1 MFIIA
6 CIYNIVFFLFIWYY
20 NYVNKEEEMKFL
32 CVNAGSSS
40 LKFQLFE
47 MPEEKVII
55 SGYIE
60 KIGLEDSFW
69 TTKING
75 EKIKGAKYLKNHSE
89 AVQVLLDELVK
100 HKAVE
105 SLDEIKGVGHRVLHG
120 GEKYSDSVLITD
132 EVIQDIKDLT
142 KLGPLHHPG
151 NLAGIEALKEVLPDV
166 PMVAV
171 YDTAFHQ
178 TMPKKNY
185 MYPVPYEWYL
195 NYGVRKYGF
204 HGTSHKY
211 ITVKMKELLKKDD
224 VNLIICH
231 IGSGASIS
239 AIKEGKCFDTTMG
252 ITPLDGLMM
261 GTRSG
266 SIDPSILEYV
276 CKEADMTISDV
287 TNDLNK
293 KSGFLGISGFSDC
306 RDVEEAAAKGDE
318 RAVLALDMYNDRIAK
333 YIADYYIELEGKVDA
348 IVFTAGVGE
357 NGSAVR
363 ESVISRLKPLG
374 IELDK
379 KVNESVA
386 GFKDVSEGIIS
397 NKKSKVPVWVL
408 PTNEELMII
417 KDTYEI
423 VNNK

>member
-1 MFIIA
+1 
-6 CIYNIVFFLFIWYY
+6 
-20 NYVNKEEEMKFL
+20 MKFL

-69 TTKING
+69 TTKVNG
-75 EKIKGAKYLKNHSE
+75 EKIKGAKYLKDHNA
-89 AVQVLLDELVK
+89 AVDVLLNELVE
-100 HKAVE
+100 HKAVK

-120 GEKYSDSVLITD
+120 GEKYSDSVLIDD
-132 EVIQDIKDLT
+132 EVIQSIKDLT

-151 NLAGIEALKEVLPDV
+151 NLAGIEALKKVLPDV

-178 TMPKKNY
+178 TMPRENY

-195 NYGVRKYGF
+195 KYGVRKYGF

-211 ITVKMKELLKKDD
+211 ITTVMQKKLKKEK

-239 AIKEGKCFDTTMG
+239 AIKDGKCYDTTMG

-261 GTRSG
+261 GTRCG
-266 SIDPSILEYV
+266 AIDSSILEYV
-276 CKEADMTISDV
+276 CKESGMSIGDV
-287 TNDLNK
+287 TNELNK
-293 KSGFLGISGFSDC
+293 KSGLLGVSGFSDS
-306 RDVEEAAAKGDE
+306 RDVEEAAAKGDD
-318 RAVLALDMYNDRIAK
+318 RAQLALTMYNDRVAK
-333 YIADYYIELEGKVDA
+333 YIADYYIELNGKGDA

-357 NGSAVR
+357 NGIEAR
-363 ESVISRLKPLG
+363 EDIINRLSPLG
-374 IELDK
+374 IEIDK
-379 KVNESVA
+379 KTNGEIA
-386 GFKDVSEGIIS
+386 GFKDKHEGVIS
-397 NKKSKVPVWVL
+397 SKKSTVPLWVV

-423 VNNK
+423 VMK

>member
-1 MFIIA
+1 
-6 CIYNIVFFLFIWYY
+6 
-20 NYVNKEEEMKFL
+20 MKFL

-75 EKIKGAKYLKNHSE
+75 EKIKGAKYLKNHNE
-89 AVQVLLDELVK
+89 AVEVLLDELVK
-100 HKAVE
+100 HKAVK
-105 SLDEIKGVGHRVLHG
+105 SLEEIKGVGHRVLHG

-151 NLAGIEALKEVLPDV
+151 NLAGIEALKKVLPKV

-211 ITVKMKELLKKDD
+211 ITVKMKEELKKDD

-276 CKEADMTISDV
+276 CKEADMSISDV

-379 KVNESVA
+379 KVNDKVA
-386 GFKDVSEGIIS
+386 GFKDIHEGVIS
-397 NKKSKVPVWVL
+397 TKKSKVPVWVL

-423 VNNK
+423 VNKK

>member
-1 MFIIA
+1 
-6 CIYNIVFFLFIWYY
+6 
-20 NYVNKEEEMKFL
+20 MKLL

-75 EKIKGAKYLKNHSE
+75 EKIKGAKYLKNHTE
-89 AVQVLLDELVK
+89 AVQVLIDELLT

-120 GEKYSDSVLITD
+120 GEKYSDSVIITD
-132 EVIQDIKDLT
+132 EVIQSIKDLT

-151 NLAGIEALKEVLPDV
+151 NLAGIEAMKKALPDV

-178 TMPKKNY
+178 TMPKENY
-185 MYPVPYEWYL
+185 LYPVPMEWYTE
-195 NYGVRKYGF
+195 YGVRKYGF

-211 ITVKMKELLKKDD
+211 ITTKMKEKLGKEE

-231 IGSGASIS
+231 VGSGASIS
-239 AIKEGKCFDTTMG
+239 AVKDGKCYDTTMG
-252 ITPLDGLMM
+252 LTPLDGLMM

-266 SIDPSILEYV
+266 SIDPSIIEYV
-276 CKEADMTISDV
+276 CSETGRTVAEV

-293 KSGFLGISGFSDC
+293 RSGLLGVAGYSDS
-306 RDVEEAAAKGDE
+306 RDVENAAAEGNE
-318 RAVLALDMYNDRIAK
+318 NAVLALTMYNNRIAK
-333 YIADYYIELEGKVDA
+333 YIAEYYIELEGKVDA

-357 NGSAVR
+357 NGIEARADILSKLA
-363 ESVISRLKPLG
+363 PLG
-374 IELDK
+374 I
-379 KVNESVA
+379 KVDADANGCIASYKEQN
-386 GFKDVSEGIIS
+386 EGIIS
-397 NKKSKVPVWVL
+397 SSDSTVDVWVV

-417 KDTYEI
+417 KDTYEL
-423 VNNK
+423 VK

>member
-1 MFIIA
+1 
-6 CIYNIVFFLFIWYY
+6 
-20 NYVNKEEEMKFL
+20 MKLL

-55 SGYIE
+55 SGYFE

-69 TTKING
+69 NIKVNG
-75 EKIKGAKYLKNHSE
+75 EKIKKSKFIKNHTE
-89 AVQVLLDELVK
+89 AVQILIDELIDNNAVK
-100 HKAVE
+100 
-105 SLDEIKGVGHRVLHG
+105 SLDEIKGVGHRVVHG
-120 GEKYSDSVLITD
+120 GEKYKESVIITD
-132 EVIQDIKDLT
+132 EVINDVIDLT
-142 KLGPLHHPG
+142 KFASLHHPG
-151 NLAGIEALKEVLPDV
+151 NLAGINALKSVLPKV

-171 YDTAFHQ
+171 FDTAFHQ
-178 TMPKKNY
+178 TMPKENY

-195 NYGVRKYGF
+195 KYGVRKYGF

-211 ITVKMKELLKKDD
+211 ITTEMQEKLKKKD

-276 CKEADMTISDV
+276 CKESKEDISDV
-287 TNDLNK
+287 TNALNK
-293 KSGFLGISGFSDC
+293 KSGLLGISGFSDC
-306 RDVEEAAAKGDE
+306 RDVEDAAKRGDD
-318 RAVLALDMYNDRIAK
+318 RAILALNMYNDRIAK
-333 YIADYYIELEGKVDA
+333 YIADYYIELKGEVDA

-357 NGSAVR
+357 NGIVAR
-363 ESVISRLKPLG
+363 EEILNRLSPLG
-374 IELDK
+374 IKIDK
-379 KVNESVA
+379 KSNETIAS
-386 GFKDVSEGIIS
+386 FKDVNEGIIS
-397 NKKSKVPVWVL
+397 SKTSKVPVYVV

-417 KDTYEI
+417 RDTYELI
-423 VNNK
+423 KK

>member
-1 MFIIA
+1 
-6 CIYNIVFFLFIWYY
+6 
-20 NYVNKEEEMKFL
+20 MKFL

-69 TTKING
+69 NTKVNG
-75 EKIKGAKYLKNHSE
+75 EKIKGAKYLKNHDE
-89 AVQVLLDELVK
+89 AVEVLLDELIK

-132 EVIQDIKDLT
+132 EVIESIKELT

-151 NLAGIEALKEVLPDV
+151 NLAGIEALKAVLPEV

-178 TMPKKNY
+178 TMPEKNY
-185 MYPVPYEWYL
+185 MYPVPYEWYVK
-195 NYGVRKYGF
+195 YGVRKYGF
-204 HGTSHKY
+204 HGSSHKY
-211 ITVKMKELLKKDD
+211 ITTVMKEKLGKED

-231 IGSGASIS
+231 IGSGASI
-239 AIKEGKCFDTTMG
+239 AAVKDGKGFDTTMG
-252 ITPLDGLMM
+252 LTPLDGLMM

-266 SIDPSILEYV
+266 AIDPSILEYV
-276 CKEADMTISDV
+276 CKESEMTVAEV
-287 TNDLNK
+287 TNALNK
-293 KSGFLGISGFSDC
+293 KSGLAGISGLSDC
-306 RDVEEAAAKGDE
+306 RDVETAAANGDE
-318 RAVLALDMYNDRIAK
+318 KAQLALTMYHERVAK
-333 YIADYYIELEGKVDA
+333 YIADYFIELDGKVDA

-357 NGSAVR
+357 NGWEAR
-363 ESVISRLKPLG
+363 EAILNKVAPLG
-374 IELDK
+374 IIVDK
-379 KVNESVA
+379 EKN
-386 GFKDVSEGIIS
+386 
-397 NKKSKVPVWVL
+397 
-408 PTNEELMII
+408 
-417 KDTYEI
+417 
-423 VNNK
+423 

>member
-1 MFIIA
+1 
-6 CIYNIVFFLFIWYY
+6 
-20 NYVNKEEEMKFL
+20 MKIL

-40 LKFQLFE
+40 LKFQLVE
-47 MPEEKVII
+47 MPEEKLII

-60 KIGLEDSFW
+60 KIGLKDSFW
-69 TTKING
+69 TTKVNG
-75 EKIKGAKYLKNHSE
+75 EKIKGERYLKNHKE
-89 AVQVLLDELVK
+89 AAEVLIEELLK

-120 GEKYSDSVLITD
+120 GEKYSDSVIITD

-151 NLAGIEALKEVLPDV
+151 NLAGIEAMQKALPGV

-178 TMPKKNY
+178 TMPKVNY
-185 MYPVPYEWYL
+185 MYPVPMEWYTK
-195 NYGVRKYGF
+195 YGVRKYGF

-211 ITVKMKELLKKDD
+211 ITLKMKEKLGKDD

-239 AIKEGKCFDTTMG
+239 AIKDGKCYDTSMG

-266 SIDPSILEYV
+266 AIDPSILEYV
-276 CKEADMTISDV
+276 SKESGESLEDL

-293 KSGFLGISGFSDC
+293 KSGLLGISGYSDS
-306 RDVEEAAAKGDE
+306 RDVEAARAAGDKN
-318 RAVLALDMYNDRIAK
+318 ATLALDMYNDRIAK
-333 YIADYYIELEGKVDA
+333 YIAEYYIKLDGEVDA
-348 IVFTAGVGE
+348 LVFTAGVGE
-357 NGSAVR
+357 NGIEAR
-363 ESVISRLKPLG
+363 KEIIRRLNALG
-374 IELDK
+374 I
-379 KVNESVA
+379 KVDEEKNSKIASYKNE
-386 GFKDVSEGIIS
+386 KEGIIS
-397 NKKSKVPVWVL
+397 SDDSSVPVYVL
-408 PTNEELMII
+408 PTNEEIMII
-417 KDTYEI
+417 KDTYNL
-423 VNNK
+423 VK

>member
-1 MFIIA
+1 
-6 CIYNIVFFLFIWYY
+6 
-20 NYVNKEEEMKFL
+20 MKFL

-69 TTKING
+69 TTKVNG
-75 EKIKGAKYLKNHSE
+75 EKIKGAKYLKDHNA
-89 AVQVLLDELVK
+89 AVDVLLNELVE
-100 HKAVE
+100 HKAVK

-120 GEKYSDSVLITD
+120 GEKYSDSVLIDD
-132 EVIQDIKDLT
+132 EVIQSIKDLT

-151 NLAGIEALKEVLPDV
+151 NLAGIEALKKVLPDV

-178 TMPKKNY
+178 TMPRENY

-195 NYGVRKYGF
+195 KYGVRKYGF

-211 ITVKMKELLKKDD
+211 ITTVMQKKLKKEK

-239 AIKEGKCFDTTMG
+239 AIKDGKCYDTTMG

-261 GTRSG
+261 GTRCG
-266 SIDPSILEYV
+266 AIDPSILEYV
-276 CKEADMTISDV
+276 CKESGMSIGDV
-287 TNDLNK
+287 TNELNK
-293 KSGFLGISGFSDC
+293 KSGLLGVSGFSDS
-306 RDVEEAAAKGDE
+306 RDVEEAAAKGDD
-318 RAVLALDMYNDRIAK
+318 RAQLALTMYNDRVAK
-333 YIADYYIELEGKVDA
+333 YIADYYIELNGKGDA

-357 NGSAVR
+357 NGIEAR
-363 ESVISRLKPLG
+363 EDIINRLSPLG
-374 IELDK
+374 IEIDK
-379 KVNESVA
+379 KTNGEIA
-386 GFKDVSEGIIS
+386 GFKDKHEGVIS
-397 NKKSKVPVWVL
+397 SKKSTVPLWVV

-423 VNNK
+423 VMK

>member
-1 MFIIA
+1 
-6 CIYNIVFFLFIWYY
+6 
-20 NYVNKEEEMKFL
+20 MKFL

-75 EKIKGAKYLKNHSE
+75 EKIKGAKPLKNHNE
-89 AVQVLLDELVK
+89 AVEVLLDELIK

-120 GEKYSDSVLITD
+120 GEKYSDSVLIDD
-132 EVIQDIKDLT
+132 EVIQSIKDLT

-151 NLAGIEALKEVLPDV
+151 NLAGIEALKAVLPDV

-178 TMPKKNY
+178 TMPKENY
-185 MYPVPYEWYL
+185 IYPVPYEWYEK
-195 NYGVRKYGF
+195 YGVRKYGF

-211 ITVKMKELLKKDD
+211 ITTVMKEKLGKDD

-231 IGSGASIS
+231 IGSGASVS
-239 AIKEGKCFDTTMG
+239 AIKNGKCFDTTMG

-261 GTRSG
+261 GTRCG
-266 SIDPSILEYV
+266 AIDASILEYV
-276 CKEADMTISDV
+276 CKESGKSISEV

-293 KSGFLGISGFSDC
+293 KSGLLGISGYSDC
-306 RDVEEAAAKGDE
+306 RDVEEAAAKGE
-318 RAVLALDMYNDRIAK
+318 KMAQLALNMYHDRVAK
-333 YIADYYIELEGKVDA
+333 YIADYFIELEGNVDA

-357 NGSAVR
+357 NGYEAR
-363 ESVISRLKPLG
+363 EAILTRVAPLG
-374 IELDK
+374 IKVDK
-379 KVNESVA
+379 EVNSKIA
-386 GFKDVSEGIIS
+386 GFKEIHEGIITTNDS
-397 NKKSKVPVWVL
+397 RVAAWVV

-417 KDTYEI
+417 KDTYNI
-423 VNNK
+423 VSNL

>member
-1 MFIIA
+1 
-6 CIYNIVFFLFIWYY
+6 
-20 NYVNKEEEMKFL
+20 MKLL

-40 LKFQLFE
+40 LKYQLFE
-47 MPEEKVII
+47 MPEEKVLI

-89 AVQVLLDELVK
+89 AVKVMLDELLDNHV
-100 HKAVE
+100 VE

-151 NLAGIEALKEVLPDV
+151 NLAGIESLKEVLPNV

-178 TMPKKNY
+178 TMPKENY
-185 MYPVPYEWYL
+185 IYPVPYEWYL
-195 NYGVRKYGF
+195 KYGVRKYGF

-211 ITVKMKELLKKDD
+211 ITETMKEKLGKED

-239 AIKEGKCFDTTMG
+239 AIKDGKCFDTTMG
-252 ITPLDGLMM
+252 ISPLDGLMM

-276 CKEADMTISDV
+276 CKESGESISDV
-287 TNDLNK
+287 TNALNK
-293 KSGFLGISGFSDC
+293 KSGLLGVAGFSDS
-306 RDVEEAAAKGDE
+306 RDVENAAATGDE
-318 RAVLALDMYNDRIAK
+318 RAILALNMYNDRVAK
-333 YIADYYIELEGKVDA
+333 YIADYYIELGGKVDA
-348 IVFTAGVGE
+348 IIFTAGVGE
-357 NGSAVR
+357 NGSDAR
-363 ESVISRLKPLG
+363 KEIINRLNPIGLFIDEDTNSK
-374 IELDK
+374 IA
-379 KVNESVA
+379 S
-386 GFKDVSEGIIS
+386 FKDIHEGIIS
-397 NKKSKVPVWVL
+397 SKESKVAIWVV

-417 KDTYEI
+417 KDTYKF
-423 VNNK
+423 VK